1 MHAKYLI
8 GYKTGK
14 KTKPLSIEFPQI
26 IEFVCKLKKTRY
38 KSFRILDRKLL
49 EKYESIWNKISNIIG
64 KKMKNI

>member
-14 KTKPLSIEFPQI
+14 GTKPLYIEFPEI

-38 KSFRILDRKLL
+38 KFFRIMDRKLL
-49 EKYESIWNKISNIIG
+49 ENY
-64 KKMKNI
+64 